1 MQTIKSI
8 DWYLI
13 GAFAALFCSI
23 GVVVAI
29 VIADHRRDRI
39 LPPPDPRTSRAY
51 RRWIDGR

>member
-8 DWYLI
+8 DWYLV